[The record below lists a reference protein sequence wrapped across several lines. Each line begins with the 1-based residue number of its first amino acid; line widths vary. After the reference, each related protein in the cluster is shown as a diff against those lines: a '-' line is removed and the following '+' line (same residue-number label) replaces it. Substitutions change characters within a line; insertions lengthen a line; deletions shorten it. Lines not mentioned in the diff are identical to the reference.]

1 MMQFNNKQLLQSC
14 VRPTVDTSELCRN
27 IYHMDMVI
35 NICKSIFYDQIFQI
49 NSSIRCWSSAHCIGN
64 IGHALHSTSNHY
76 ILLKQK
82 LKLSIMLWS
91 AWLHSGTDANKR
103 LSGHLVFPAAL
114 GEKGI
119 KGFFIHS
126 RLLSGA
132 SLRKAAR
139 AISASC
145 ASTSKAS
152 KITAQILFQTLHFF
166 SKFLVCSSWAAPHPM
181 EQAAVRI

>member
-14 VRPTVDTSELCRN
+14 VRPTVDTSEPCRN

-91 AWLHSGTDANKR
+91 AWLHSGTEANKR

-119 KGFFIHS
+119 KGFFIHFKS
-126 RLLSGA
+126 KQCGQQLKIANPCWQNSQTCVWCITSESCKSHISLLCFYFKSFQDH
-132 SLRKAAR
+132 STNF
-139 AISASC
+139 ISN
-145 ASTSKAS
+145 TS
-152 KITAQILFQTLHFF
+152 FF
-166 SKFLVCSSWAAPHPM
+166 L
-181 EQAAVRI
+181 